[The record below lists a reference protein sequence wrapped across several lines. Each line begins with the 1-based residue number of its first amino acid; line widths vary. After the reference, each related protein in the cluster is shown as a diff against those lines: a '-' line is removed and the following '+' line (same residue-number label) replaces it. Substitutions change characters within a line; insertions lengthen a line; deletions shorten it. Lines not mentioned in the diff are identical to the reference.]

1 MTFWTSPTLSP
12 TRQFRFKV
20 SNGTDW
26 WWVSSCSKPSYEVSS
41 EEYKLI
47 NHKFKYPGVATWND
61 VNLTIVDVGKTAKG
75 LYEALFAGGWNPKN
89 SGFVIDGMDKANM
102 SGVVKTMQQGQAVS
116 QSVGDFQILQLDDKG
131 DAVETWT
138 LINPF
143 IKSTNFGQLDYS
155 SDELVKLELVIS
167 YDYATL
173 SNLNVFTDSGTIYL

>member
-1 MTFWTSPTLSP
+1 MAFWTTNDVTP
-12 TRQFRFKV
+12 TRQFRFMV

-75 LYEALFAGGWNPKN
+75 LYEALFAGGWDPKN
-89 SGFVIDGMDKANM
+89 TNFVLDGLDKNNM
-102 SGVVKTMQQGQAVS
+102 SNVLKTMQEGNSVS
-116 QSVGDFQILQLDDKG
+116 SAAGEFLIQQLDDTG
-131 DAVETWT
+131 AAVETWT
-138 LINPF
+138 LVNPF

-155 SDELVKLELVIS
+155 SDELVKLEIVIS
-167 YDYATL
+167 YDYATM
-173 SNLNVFTDSGTIYL
+173 TINNNEV